1 MPPVPVQNARM
12 CTNTPARQRSEGRK
26 YTGASGGEP
35 FYSVQLGDVCKAVVS
50 SLTQAAVGA
59 LTLPVGSTQQPAQL
73 QPAPAFRALLSVA
86 VSTTCA
92 PANVNAQ

>member
-1 MPPVPVQNARM
+1 VHQYPCKAEIRRP
-12 CTNTPARQRSEGRK
+12 K

-59 LTLPVGSTQQPAQL
+59 LTLPVGSTQQPEQL

-86 VSTTCA
+86 VSMTCA
-92 PANVNAQ
+92 PANVDAQ